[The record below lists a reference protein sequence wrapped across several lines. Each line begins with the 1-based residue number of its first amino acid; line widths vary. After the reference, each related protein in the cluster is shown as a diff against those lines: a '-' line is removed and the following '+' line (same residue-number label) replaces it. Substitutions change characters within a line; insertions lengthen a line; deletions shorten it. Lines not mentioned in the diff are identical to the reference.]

1 VGGWP
6 SDATTC
12 ELESKV
18 HTKMTVAMEWRAV
31 IAAVTPPVTA
41 IASVSGM
48 NVIVN
53 EKTHY
58 TSWASHSP

>member
-1 VGGWP
+1 
-6 SDATTC
+6 
-12 ELESKV
+12 
-18 HTKMTVAMEWRAV
+18 MTVAMEWRAV